1 MENNV
6 DKNFSRQTIL
16 NLLSG
21 YEKCGQ
27 LKEDFYALTP
37 DKRLA
42 MAEKLIDYALPKI
55 KSIEAASMESSPKS
69 SLSERLQNVLKTIQ
83 QEQ

>member
-6 DKNFSRQTIL
+6 EKNFSRQTIL
-16 NLLSG
+16 DLLSG
-21 YEKCGQ
+21 YEQCGQ
-27 LKEDFYALTP
+27 LKEDFYAITP

-55 KSIEAASMESSPKS
+55 KSIEADSMESPPQS
-69 SLSERLQNVLKTIQ
+69 SLAERLQNVLKTIEQ
-83 QEQ
+83 Q